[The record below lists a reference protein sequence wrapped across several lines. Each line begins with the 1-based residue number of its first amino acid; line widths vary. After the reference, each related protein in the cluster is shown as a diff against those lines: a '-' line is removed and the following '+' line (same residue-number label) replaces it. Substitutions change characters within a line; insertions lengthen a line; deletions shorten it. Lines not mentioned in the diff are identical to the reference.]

1 MIQLT
6 LNDLRLESGDLEA
19 LDASLKGAMVESEFE
34 LWASVQSG
42 PAMSML
48 RNGADAW
55 LMYLRW
61 SGDSGFR
68 SVGPERSGV
77 ASYTLSNG
85 QTDES
90 PRSWCIDLESC
101 LEAFRAFHRHNG
113 ARPESI
119 TWAAC

>member
-1 MIQLT
+1 MIELT
-6 LNDLRLESGDLEA
+6 LNDLRLESDSVEA
-19 LDASLKGAMVESEFE
+19 LDASLKGVMAEPKFE

-48 RNGADAW
+48 RHDTDSW

-61 SGDSGFR
+61 PGDAGFR
-68 SVGPERSGV
+68 SVGTERSGV
-77 ASYTLSNG
+77 ASYSLSNG
-85 QTDES
+85 QVDEF
-90 PRSWCIDLESC
+90 PRSWCIDIESC
-101 LEAFRAFHRHNG
+101 LEAFRDFHRRNG